1 MVVAFTSDAP
11 TLDAADVDTML
22 KAALSGYDDVAT
34 SARRLVLAG
43 LCTALPAGVPPAEVR
58 AGLLR
63 VGNDPVR
70 QLLRKPRSGLFQHLV
85 RDALTFTLSSS
96 SPAGACAGQKK
107 VASVARRLVGM
118 LSAPVDSKA
127 AGVSPRM
134 VVAARHG
141 LAIVGASELAHLR
154 ETGMHGV
161 LLSRGY
167 FGALTNRSADGAG
180 DVIAA
185 MVRLGWIRKVKL
197 VGGTPRYRISAR
209 LTDIQDDAAWA
220 NSPAVNAL
228 AVGGDALL
236 GSDAAA
242 LIDSSAA
249 SVWTYWDGHLGSR
262 AWTRAFAG
270 AAELTGTDLLGLSP
284 TSARSLALELHR
296 DLPGLGEPGVRL
308 DVYLKEQ
315 GIATLAVDLADDR
328 MTDLREASAARA
340 VLLDERREDSRF
352 INELFTAAFKL
363 EGIGPIPHER
373 EGQTAMKLW
382 VGAATAHLGQSITEP
397 GMRTIATT
405 LLRRDLIAR
414 AHDPAV
420 ARKISQFV
428 FSLASAAGAQNTKEQ
443 GHGQ

>member
-1 MVVAFTSDAP
+1 MVVTFTSDP
-11 TLDAADVDTML
+11 PSLDAADVDVLL
-22 KAALSGYDDVAT
+22 KAALSGYDAVVT
-34 SARRLVLAG
+34 SARRLVLVG
-43 LCTALPAGVPPAEVR
+43 LCSALPAGVPPAQVR

-85 RDALTFTLSSS
+85 RDALAFTLSPS
-96 SPAGACAGQKK
+96 SPAGAGARQKK
-107 VASVARRLVGM
+107 VASVARCLIGI
-118 LSAPVDSKA
+118 LAAPVDSKST
-127 AGVSPRM
+127 GVSPRM

-154 ETGMHGV
+154 DTGMHGV

-185 MVRLGWIRKVKL
+185 MVKLNWIRKVKT

-209 LTDIQDDAAWA
+209 LTEAQDDAAWA
-220 NSPAVNAL
+220 NSSAVNAL

-249 SVWTYWDGHLGSR
+249 PIWTYWDGHLGSR

-270 AAELTGTDLLGLSP
+270 AAELADAHLLGLSP
-284 TSARSLALELHR
+284 TSAKSLALELHR
-296 DLPGLGEPGVRL
+296 DLPCLGEPGIRL
-308 DVYLKEQ
+308 DLLLKEQ
-315 GIATLAVDLADDR
+315 GLATLAVDLADDR

-352 INELFTAAFKL
+352 INELFIAAFRV

-373 EGQTAMKLW
+373 EGRQAMQTWAAA
-382 VGAATAHLGQSITEP
+382 AATHLGQSITEP
-397 GMRTIATT
+397 GMRTLAVT
-405 LLRRDLIAR
+405 LLRRDLIER
-414 AHDPAV
+414 AHDPVV
-420 ARKISQFV
+420 ARNISTYV
-428 FSLASAAGAQNTKEQ
+428 FSSASAAGSQNI
-443 GHGQ
+443 

>member
-1 MVVAFTSDAP
+1 MVVAFTSDP
-11 TLDAADVDTML
+11 PSLDAADVDVLL
-22 KAALSGYDDVAT
+22 KAALSGYDDVVT

-43 LCTALPAGVPPAEVR
+43 LCTALPAGVPPAQVR

-63 VGNDPVR
+63 VGNESVR

-85 RDALTFTLSSS
+85 RDALAFTLSSS
-96 SPAGACAGQKK
+96 SPAGAGARQKK
-107 VASVARRLVGM
+107 VASVARCLVGM
-118 LSAPVDSKA
+118 LSAPVDSKV

-154 ETGMHGV
+154 DTGLHGV

-167 FGALTNRSADGAG
+167 FDVLTNRSADGAG
-180 DVIAA
+180 DVIGA
-185 MVRLGWIRKVKL
+185 MVKLGWVRKVKV
-197 VGGTPRYRISAR
+197 VGGTPRYRIAAR
-209 LTDIQDDAAWA
+209 LTEAQDGAAWA
-220 NSPAVNAL
+220 NSGAVNAL

-242 LIDSSAA
+242 LIDSSVAP
-249 SVWTYWDGHLGSR
+249 VWTYWDGHLGSR
-262 AWTRAFAG
+262 VWTRAFAG

-284 TSARSLALELHR
+284 TSAKALAVELHR

-308 DVYLKEQ
+308 DLYLKEQ
-315 GIATLAVDLADDR
+315 GLATLAVDLAEDK
-328 MTDLREASAARA
+328 MTDLRDASAARA

-352 INELFTAAFKL
+352 INELFTAAFTL
-363 EGIGPIPHER
+363 EGVGPIPHER
-373 EGQTAMKLW
+373 EGQTTMKLW
-382 VGAATAHLGQSITEP
+382 VGSAAAHLGHSITEP
-397 GMRTIATT
+397 GMRKVAAT

-428 FSLASAAGAQNTKEQ
+428 FSPASAAGSQNTKEQ